1 MHFSQ
6 VRLVEPITVEGL
18 QKIANLE
25 AIGVLTEG
33 LKTKSDDVSE
43 LARAAL
49 IRIQSET
56 GDPEVRQEADHLLN
70 KH

>member
-25 AIGVLTEG
+25 AIGVLAEG